1 MSTSVTEIRTCD
13 QVKITGIYFMMDKE
27 RMITNNWNY
36 VKRRI
41 KDKIR
46 GWQGRNLT
54 EIGKSILIKTVIM
67 PIISFTGSIIE
78 LPDTTEKEL
87 TSTVFEFIWGKT
99 DKITRAL
106 AHQDRQSGG
115 LGIPAIRAKLEAF
128 KATWIAKLPSEEKP
142 WTRTFDM
149 GIDWSKD
156 GIINSLIQ
164 IPNEECYAAQCI
176 KAWNGIVALLSPNED
191 ESIITPFLPPEAKRI
206 TKKKAPYLTF
216 KEVKEK
222 QLYHTS
228 LNYLEKGMLYSSLKR
243 ASTTREMSMKRE
255 ATAVRDRLFHKIT
268 SRQRWPKLLIPG
280 SAVEIRHNE
289 NRLAYGEK
297 LPSAFIKQRQIYE
310 VYMSQLV
317 PPLNPFRSRMEASLG
332 IRVDWKAIDKTK
344 VFIST
349 KYQSFWWRSLHGLV
363 YSNRDYKR
371 FGVKED
377 EKCQCG
383 ETQTLVHLMAD
394 CQRSKQLFAN
404 FQVQYSLKENLTDC
418 EKIMGIDPTKART
431 KAVLKKLAILRN
443 AIIMSNYRDEILRWE
458 MVLAKIDKVYVNEYA
473 VAYRQEKLPMHFK
486 SWDM

>member
-1 MSTSVTEIRTCD
+1 M
-13 QVKITGIYFMMDKE
+13 
-27 RMITNNWNY
+27 
-36 VKRRI
+36 
-41 KDKIR
+41 
-46 GWQGRNLT
+46 
-54 EIGKSILIKTVIM
+54 
-67 PIISFTGSIIE
+67 
-78 LPDTTEKEL
+78 
-87 TSTVFEFIWGKT
+87 
-99 DKITRAL
+99 
-106 AHQDRQSGG
+106 
-115 LGIPAIRAKLEAF
+115 
-128 KATWIAKLPSEEKP
+128 
-142 WTRTFDM
+142 
-149 GIDWSKD
+149 
-156 GIINSLIQ
+156 
-164 IPNEECYAAQCI
+164 
-176 KAWNGIVALLSPNED
+176 
-191 ESIITPFLPPEAKRI
+191 
-206 TKKKAPYLTF
+206 
-216 KEVKEK
+216 
-222 QLYHTS
+222 
-228 LNYLEKGMLYSSLKR
+228 
-243 ASTTREMSMKRE
+243 
-255 ATAVRDRLFHKIT
+255 
-268 SRQRWPKLLIPG
+268 
-280 SAVEIRHNE
+280 
-289 NRLAYGEK
+289 
-297 LPSAFIKQRQIYE
+297 
-310 VYMSQLV
+310 
-317 PPLNPFRSRMEASLG
+317 G